1 MSGLHFRGRYP
12 RLWLRQGY
20 LPPSEAKFIAGTDYF
35 WHAAK

>member
-1 MSGLHFRGRYP
+1 VVSTFGVVIP

-20 LPPSEAKFIAGTDYF
+20 LPPREAKFIAMTDYF